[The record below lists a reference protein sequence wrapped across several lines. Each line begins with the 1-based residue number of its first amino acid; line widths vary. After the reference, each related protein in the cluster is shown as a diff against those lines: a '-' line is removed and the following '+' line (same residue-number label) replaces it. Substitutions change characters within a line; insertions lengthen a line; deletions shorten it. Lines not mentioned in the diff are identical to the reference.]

1 MFKGSNDFEFAKFPF
16 KTKYSNTVN
25 YYVSSNYL
33 FSRGKQ
39 EKKMLKQFF
48 DYIYCKQFF
57 FYLLIFRGN
66 SMIFEGSPN
75 SLTES
80 YFTGELRLGES

>member
-39 EKKMLKQFF
+39 EKKNVETIL
-48 DYIYCKQFF
+48 
-57 FYLLIFRGN
+57 
-66 SMIFEGSPN
+66 
-75 SLTES
+75 
-80 YFTGELRLGES
+80 